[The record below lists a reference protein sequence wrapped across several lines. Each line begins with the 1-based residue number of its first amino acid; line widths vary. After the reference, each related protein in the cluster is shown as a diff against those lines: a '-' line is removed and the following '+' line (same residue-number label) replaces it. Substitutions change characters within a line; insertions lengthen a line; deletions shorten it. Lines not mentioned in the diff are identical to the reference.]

1 MNNQIIRFK
10 RLIIAGILL
19 FLFQPLNN
27 LQAEGS
33 KSNELRRKMAEI
45 SLLHDQLTEKKEQA
59 FLIRERL
66 YHQLEE
72 YVSEIK
78 IIIKKKKIT
87 TYQNIGRAPRI
98 GFNLKLI
105 AEQIQYRKKFDEKI
119 LFYQIGT
126 DKLEYLYQQAD
137 DDLKMVNTL
146 NDLKIEALL
155 SQIKKVLEQYITEA
169 HKIIIDHN
177 TFNIIEPEKLW
188 PEKIWNDIIKGKSYL

>member
-1 MNNQIIRFK
+1 MNNRIIRFN
-10 RLIIAGILL
+10 RLIIAGIIL
-19 FLFQPLNN
+19 FLFQPLNS
-27 LQAEGS
+27 LQAGDS

-72 YVSEIK
+72 YISEIK

-87 TYQNIGRAPRI
+87 AYQNIDQAPRI

-169 HKIIIDHN
+169 HKIIIDYN
-177 TFNIIEPEKLW
+177 TSNIIEPEKL
-188 PEKIWNDIIKGKSYL
+188 WNDIIKGKSYL

>member
-1 MNNQIIRFK
+1 MNNQIIIRLK
-10 RLIIAGILL
+10 CLIIAGIIL
-19 FLFQPLNN
+19 FLFQPLDYV
-27 LQAEGS
+27 QAAGS
-33 KSNELRRKMAEI
+33 KANELRRKMAEI

-98 GFNLKLI
+98 GFNLRLI
-105 AEQIQYRKKFDEKI
+105 AEQIQYRKKFDDKI

-155 SQIKKVLEQYITEA
+155 TQIQKVLEQYITEA
-169 HKIIIDHN
+169 HKIIIDHE
-177 TFNIIEPEKLW
+177 TFDIIEAEKL
-188 PEKIWNDIIKGKSYL
+188 WNDIIKGKSYL